1 MKALT
6 LLIVALCAV
15 APLRWV
21 VACLPALWIFQRLL
35 PAETGVLAHLG
46 GTELSPADI
55 VIVLLAVRTAV
66 NLVRRK
72 ELTLDRGLFVALGV
86 YLVVMLLAS
95 FAAGLKFG
103 EGQLMRCT
111 VSWTRFVSEL
121 LVLPI
126 AAQAIRDTGSLRL
139 AIRVLL
145 GTLAM
150 VALIQFV
157 NYAGASRGII
167 IGEVQGI
174 ERGELRYFGPIGD
187 SVGVVLLLGYV
198 ASLCYANVPG
208 AALFLGGIVLTA
220 GVGALLAT
228 AVATALF
235 VVLGTR
241 TPAVQRFLRQYISAV
256 PLVLLIAVMAAVV
269 LAKPLTETLFSR
281 FTTKSYE
288 SSGAQRSASAQL
300 AGAMFTDNPILG
312 VGYMGYERALERYGG
327 GKYFDLEHP
336 DGATA
341 NANNQ
346 LLQSLADGG
355 LLGLAAFL
363 LLIAASTRLLLRLAR
378 CGDPLIGTFFLAAAI
393 WLLAQLFGNLAA
405 VWLNP
410 SAFVARFLWVILG
423 LATAAGRLLPVAG
436 PLPANS
442 KVRGPEPALA
452 ST

>member
-1 MKALT
+1 MKALVFMM
-6 LLIVALCAV
+6 VALCAIV
-15 APLRWV
+15 PIRWV
-21 VACLPALWIFQRLL
+21 IAALPGIWIFQRLL
-35 PAETGVLAHLG
+35 PAEIAVLAHLG
-46 GTELSPADI
+46 GTELSPADL
-55 VIVLLAVRTAV
+55 VIVQLTLRTAV
-66 NLVRRK
+66 NVLRRK
-72 ELTLDRGLFVALGV
+72 ELVVDASVFAALGV
-86 YLVVMLLAS
+86 YLGVMLLAS

-103 EGQLMRCT
+103 EGQLMRCV

-126 AAQAIRDTGSLRL
+126 AAQAIRDPGSLRL

-145 GTLAM
+145 GTLAA

-157 NYAGASRGII
+157 NYVGAGRGII
-167 IGEVQGI
+167 IGEVQGL

-208 AALFLGGIVLTA
+208 VALFLGGIVLTA
-220 GVGALLAT
+220 GVGALLA
-228 AVATALF
+228 AGVATVLF
-235 VVLGTR
+235 VLIGSR
-241 TPAVQRFLRQYISAV
+241 TPAVQRFLRRYLAAV
-256 PLVLLIAVMAAVV
+256 PIALLVAVIGLAVF
-269 LAKPLTETLFSR
+269 AKPLTQTLLSR

-300 AGAMFTDNPILG
+300 AGAMFTNNPILG

-327 GKYFDLEHP
+327 EKFFDLEHP

-363 LLIAASTRLLLRLAR
+363 LLIAASTRLFLRVSR
-378 CGDPLIGTFFLAAAI
+378 CSDPMVGTFFLAAAI

-405 VWLNP
+405 TWLNP
-410 SAFVARFLWVILG
+410 SAFVARFLWITLG
-423 LATAAGRLLPVAG
+423 LAVAAGRALPATG
-436 PLPANS
+436 PLPATS
-442 KVRGPEPALA
+442 KLREPEPALA